1 MALGAS
7 RVPGT
12 PGVSEELPCPPQNS
26 VALASIQ
33 LPPSLFS
40 TPPAALAPPAPPDC
54 TLQLLVFRNGRL
66 FRTLGNTSRPG
77 ATGPGRRRGV
87 ATPVIFAGTSKGL
100 RPALP
105 HSGGGPG
112 PRPLPRPAWPC
123 PHPWRQGT
131 VAPRPVSED
140 DAGQGRPVKEG
151 TGGEKAP
158 RTRGFTSQTPH
169 ISEGLQAQTHVGL
182 PLLPG
187 VCQLPPRVPALLCP
201 PFTPAFAPSVSPST
215 FLSSTPKFSLPGHVT
230 VTPLPPARHA
240 FVLIHPCSSP
250 VRLRLWGGG
259 RACMWHLTLS
269 PRPPQ
274 APAHSPGPEWTPLP
288 FPP

>member
-1 MALGAS
+1 MRGRRQGRRHVEVALGAS

-112 PRPLPRPAWPC
+112 PRPAWPC

-182 PLLPG
+182 PLLLG
-187 VCQLPPRVPALLCP
+187 VCQLPARGACP
-201 PFTPAFAPSVSPST
+201 PVSSLHSGFCSLSITLHLLVLNPQVLPSWPRHCDPFAT
-215 FLSSTPKFSLPGHVT
+215 
-230 VTPLPPARHA
+230 
-240 FVLIHPCSSP
+240 SSP
-250 VRLRLWGGG
+250 CLCFDSSL
-259 RACMWHLTLS
+259 
-269 PRPPQ
+269 Q
-274 APAHSPGPEWTPLP
+274 LP
-288 FPP
+288 S